1 MKRAKLRY
9 SIAQNKKGNHTM
21 LYNVLTCKDS
31 WLYVK
36 YFKLDKQKQLLEDL
50 ETKESKQ

>member
-1 MKRAKLRY
+1 MKRAKLKY

-36 YFKLDKQKQLLEDL
+36 YFKLDKQKQMLNELEKKD
-50 ETKESKQ
+50 KE